1 MGFALFDLDVPTTKT
16 ASALLCL
23 TKDDVSDM
31 KPTACIKCGRCVEV
45 CPSRLVPNKLMVA
58 SLHGDSE
65 TFRKLDG
72 LECVECGCCSFTC
85 PAKRPLTQ
93 SIKSMR
99 KMELA
104 KKKK

>member
-1 MGFALFDLDVPTTKT
+1 
-16 ASALLCL
+16 
-23 TKDDVSDM
+23 M

-65 TFRKLDG
+65 TFRELDG
-72 LECVECGCCSFTC
+72 LECVECGCSSFTC